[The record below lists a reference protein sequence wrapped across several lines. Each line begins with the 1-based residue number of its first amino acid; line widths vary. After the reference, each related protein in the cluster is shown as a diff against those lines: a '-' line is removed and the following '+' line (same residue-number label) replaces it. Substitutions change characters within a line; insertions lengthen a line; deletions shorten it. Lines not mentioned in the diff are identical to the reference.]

1 MEFTATWYAGETAI
15 SSARASNF
23 AASRDIA
30 KCRMAAHRV
39 RSGATHVQVC
49 SPDGALIFDSREG
62 GTTVSASRLTLTEK
76 LIRAI
81 DNAARAGKIIAAF
94 CAHSN
99 RCC

>member
-30 KCRMAAHRV
+30 HCRLAAHRV
-39 RSGATHVQVC
+39 RSGATHAQVR
-49 SPDGALIFDSREG
+49 SMDGALMFDSREG
-62 GTTVSASRLTLTEK
+62 RAPAPAPRLTLAEK

-81 DNAARAGKIIAAF
+81 NNSARLEK
-94 CAHSN
+94 
-99 RCC
+99 